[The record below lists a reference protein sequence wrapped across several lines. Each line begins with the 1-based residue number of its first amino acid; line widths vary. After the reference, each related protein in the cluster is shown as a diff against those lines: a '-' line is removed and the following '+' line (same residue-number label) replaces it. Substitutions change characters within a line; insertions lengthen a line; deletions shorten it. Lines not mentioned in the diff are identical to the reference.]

1 MKGDDRGSTG
11 SDRDDEDSHREREFK
26 VSCADVIRRG
36 KVHLAHFINKQ
47 KAHGPHCSPENQSL
61 AIKL

>member
-11 SDRDDEDSHREREFK
+11 SDRDDEDSHRDREFK

-36 KVHLAHFINKQ
+36 KLHLAHFINKQ
-47 KAHGPHCSPENQSL
+47 RPMGHIAHLRISP
-61 AIKL
+61 